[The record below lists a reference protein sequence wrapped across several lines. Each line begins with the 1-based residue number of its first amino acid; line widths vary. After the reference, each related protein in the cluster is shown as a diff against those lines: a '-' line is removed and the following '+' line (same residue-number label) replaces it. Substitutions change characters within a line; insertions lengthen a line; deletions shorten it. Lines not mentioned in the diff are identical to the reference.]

1 MAQPI
6 NINSRRGVEDLDPFN
21 KAPPGWSLTQPKG
34 KWNWDKAPTHASPA
48 DAVDAIIDRLEEPEV
63 EESMVKLMFSGI
75 SIQEIV
81 NTIAIAGFSEGR
93 FTPDV
98 AEIIKAPV
106 ASYLLGVATDFD
118 LPVKMFNS
126 SDGLHPEDQS
136 LNDTMMLDIMEERN
150 PDLHKFLMEQSEP
163 TEDMVEEESEPV
175 SQGFLSVEMDETIPN
190 ELEEPMPDGMEESI
204 ELENEEVV

>member
-6 NINSRRGVEDLDPFN
+6 NVNSRRKVEDLDPFN
-21 KAPPGWSLTQPKG
+21 RAPPGWTLTQPKG
-34 KWNWDKAPTHASPA
+34 KWNWEKPPMHVNPS
-48 DAVDAIIDRLEEPEV
+48 DAVDSIIDKLEEPEV

-98 AEIIKAPV
+98 AEIIKAPI
-106 ASYLLGVATDFD
+106 ASYLLGVASDFD

-126 SDGLHPEDQS
+126 IDGLHPEDEG
-136 LNDTMMLDIMEERN
+136 LNDEVMLDIMEERN
-150 PDLHKFLMEQSEP
+150 PDLHKFLISQAEGVQ
-163 TEDMVEEESEPV
+163 EEEEEEPIE
-175 SQGFLSVEMDETIPN
+175 QGFIAIQMDEPM
-190 ELEEPMPDGMEESI
+190 LEE
-204 ELENEEVV
+204 EEVV

>member
-6 NINSRRGVEDLDPFN
+6 NVNSRRKVEDLDPFN
-21 KAPPGWSLTQPKG
+21 RAPPGWTLTQPKG
-34 KWNWDKAPTHASPA
+34 KWNWEKPPMHVNPSA
-48 DAVDAIIDRLEEPEV
+48 AVDSIIDKLEEPEV

-98 AEIIKAPV
+98 AEIIKAPI
-106 ASYLLGVATDFD
+106 ASYLLGVASDFD

-126 SDGLHPEDQS
+126 IDGLHPEDEG
-136 LNDTMMLDIMEERN
+136 LNDEVMLDIMEERN
-150 PDLHKFLMEQSEP
+150 PDLHKFLISQAEGVQ
-163 TEDMVEEESEPV
+163 EEEEEEPIE
-175 SQGFLSVEMDETIPN
+175 QGFIAIQMDEPM
-190 ELEEPMPDGMEESI
+190 LEE
-204 ELENEEVV
+204 EEVV

>member
-6 NINSRRGVEDLDPFN
+6 NVNSKRKVEDLDPFN
-21 KAPPGWSLTQPKG
+21 RAPPGWTLTQPKG
-34 KWNWDKAPTHASPA
+34 KWNWEKPPMHASPA
-48 DAVDAIIDRLEEPEV
+48 DAVDSIIDKLEEPEV
-63 EESMVKLMFSGI
+63 EESMIKLMFSGI

-106 ASYLLGVATDFD
+106 ASYLLGVASDFD

-126 SDGLHPEDQS
+126 VDGLHPEDEG
-136 LNDTMMLDIMEERN
+136 LNDEMMLDIMEERN
-150 PDLHKFLMEQSEP
+150 PDLHKFLMSQSEGIQ
-163 TEDMVEEESEPV
+163 EEEEAEPV
-175 SQGFLSVEMDETIPN
+175 EQGFLAIQMD
-190 ELEEPMPDGMEESI
+190 EPMPMPEE
-204 ELENEEVV
+204 EEVV

>member
-48 DAVDAIIDRLEEPEV
+48 DAVDSIIDKLEEPEV

-106 ASYLLGVATDFD
+106 ASYLLGVATDFN

-175 SQGFLSVEMDETIPN
+175 SQGFLAIEMDESMPEGI
-190 ELEEPMPDGMEESI
+190 EEPIQQDS
-204 ELENEEVV
+204 EEVV